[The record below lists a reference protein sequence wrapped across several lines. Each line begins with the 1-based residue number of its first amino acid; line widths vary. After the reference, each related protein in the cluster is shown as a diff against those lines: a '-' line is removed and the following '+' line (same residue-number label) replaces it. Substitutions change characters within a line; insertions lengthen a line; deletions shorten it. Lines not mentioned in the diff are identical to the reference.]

1 MHKVDAGL
9 GAAQGPETV
18 RGCSF
23 LGNGGDESPKLPGAT
38 CVVLTEVLSQ
48 INQASDRNRQTCSR
62 EQAVGADGGPRGCR
76 AGTPGAGNGAS
87 HHQDASAA
95 RPGLVVWTV
104 GDLCD
109 DDNDVPGCE
118 TVADLVA
125 ADPTATYFVPLG
137 DNQYQNGSLSNYET
151 YYHPKVGAKLNAI
164 TKPIPGNHEYVTP
177 EAAGYYDYFGAKAGD
192 PDKGYYSVEQRRLEA
207 HLPQLQLPR
216 KFDDGCDYTSVQAEW
231 LDDQL
236 RGPETCE
243 IVFTHYP
250 PISDGEYAPGIL
262 RMGGF
267 WRHAHENHAELFI
280 SGHDHGYQRFS
291 PRGAAFTRARRRHVA
306 S

>member
-1 MHKVDAGL
+1 MWGLTAVLAGAGL
-9 GAAQGPETV
+9 AVLVPIAALTHQQ
-18 RGCSF
+18 
-23 LGNGGDESPKLPGAT
+23 GAT
-38 CVVLTEVLSQ
+38 
-48 INQASDRNRQTCSR
+48 
-62 EQAVGADGGPRGCR
+62 
-76 AGTPGAGNGAS
+76 
-87 HHQDASAA
+87 AA

-125 ADPTATYFVPLG
+125 ADPTASYFVPLG
-137 DNQYQNGSLSNYET
+137 DNQYQNGSLSNYEA

-177 EAAGYYDYFGAKAGD
+177 EAAGYYDYFGVKAGD
-192 PDKGYYSVEQRRLEA
+192 PDKGYYSVSSDGWRLIFLNSRCRA
-207 HLPQLQLPR
+207 
-216 KFDDGCDYTSVQAEW
+216 FDDGCDYTSAQAEW

-236 RGPETCE
+236 QGPETCE

-267 WRHAHENHAELFI
+267 WRHAQQNHAELFI
-280 SGHDHGYQRFS
+280 SGHDHGYQRFA
-291 PRGAAFTRARRRHVA
+291 PRGAAFTEDADGVTPVVVGTGGKSLYDFSPINRSEYRQDTKFGALRLSLTPTGYSGEFVNINGTTMD
-306 S
+306 SFSGSCLP